1 MNTERLSGS
10 SRSISMGMIR
20 MQMRER
26 ATCFG
31 DRLLQAAY
39 PESVGGWML

>member
-1 MNTERLSGS
+1 MKVSAWAG
-10 SRSISMGMIR
+10 IR
-20 MQMRER
+20 MWMMVR

-39 PESVGGWML
+39 PESVGWLDALSACPKEK

>member
-1 MNTERLSGS
+1 
-10 SRSISMGMIR
+10 MGMIR
-20 MQMRER
+20 MRMRER

-39 PESVGGWML
+39 PESVGWML